1 MFSLKIKV
9 AGVGLREWA
18 DGLYG
23 GCWCGGGCWRGCWY
37 VSSGGGLVMVVRWGW
52 SGGVVV

>member
-37 VSSGGGLVMVVRWGW
+37 VSSGGGLVMVVRWCW